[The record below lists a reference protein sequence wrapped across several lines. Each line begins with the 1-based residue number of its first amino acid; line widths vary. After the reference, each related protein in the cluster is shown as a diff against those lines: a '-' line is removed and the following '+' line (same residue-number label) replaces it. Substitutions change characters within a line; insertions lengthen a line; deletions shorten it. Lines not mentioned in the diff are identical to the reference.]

1 MDKKSLAIVLGFS
14 LMHALPLYE
23 VKGAT
28 VKGQSFSVKLI
39 SHASRISGTVK
50 FFKSAIF
57 CQCVNLMYLYAML
70 FGLDK

>member
-1 MDKKSLAIVLGFS
+1 MEKKSLAIVLGFS

-28 VKGQSFSVKLI
+28 VKGQSISVKLI

-50 FFKSAIF
+50 ISNFVSVCKSNVFVCHVIWTR
-57 CQCVNLMYLYAML
+57 
-70 FGLDK
+70 

>member
-39 SHASRISGTVK
+39 SHASRIRGTVK

-70 FGLDK
+70 SGLDK